1 MFKCNLKILLL
12 AGILLSPLNQKTF
25 ADYDYSVEEIL
36 PDSFPGSTSSNFSIT
51 KDSSTCSS
59 GGGSIPSLWVGAQS
73 GNGDTQGGDLTNNE
87 SNDFV
92 NGGIGFVIP
101 LGKKLTTDCQN
112 LLAILEF
119 QEFLSTIDILNEMGI
134 VDQSKVSTVIQN
146 YIKKVSRELGVDL
159 NSAINTDLN
168 LVKTSPESSVTSS
181 GDNPSVE
188 SSP

>member
-1 MFKCNLKILLL
+1 MFNHNLKILLL
-12 AGILLSPLNQKTF
+12 AGVLLSPLTQKTF
-25 ADYDYSVEEIL
+25 ADYEYSVEEIL
-36 PDSFPGSTSSNFSIT
+36 PESFPGSTSSNFSIT

-59 GGGSIPSLWVGAQS
+59 GGGSVPSLWVGAQS
-73 GNGDTQGGDLTNNE
+73 GNGDTQGGTLTTKE

-101 LGKKLTTDCQN
+101 LGQKLTTDCQN

-119 QEFLSTIDILNEMGI
+119 QEFLTTIDTLNNMG
-134 VDQSKVSTVIQN
+134 VLDQSKIATVIQN
-146 YIKKVSRELGVDL
+146 YVKKVSIELGVNL

-168 LVKTSPESSVTSS
+168 LVKTSQASSGTSS
-181 GDNPSVE
+181 GDNSSVE